1 MTRLDPFHLLHPEPQ
16 GRLPHVPAVVLGH
29 HSMMLLLPGAGED
42 MVSGLSLEDIRRA
55 DNPHVL
61 PGCIRIL
68 GDHLGEVRHMEA
80 HSLAGLHKELAA
92 VADDRT
98 AIVTGAKESA
108 FSPLQ
113 ASQNHYPQAPQEL
126 RKRRT
131 VEILLQKKYLPED
144 NILAAEALHIGL
156 VHEED
161 SQAVQDNHR
170 IPHQAAVRRTGDAAE
185 VHRSS
190 QTFLLELFVERKY
203 DVQIVETLN
212 RHRYNFF
219 DENRS
224 NAPGA
229 KD

>member
-16 GRLPHVPAVVLGH
+16 GRLPHVPAVVLGY

-98 AIVTGAKESA
+98 AIVT
-108 FSPLQ
+108 
-113 ASQNHYPQAPQEL
+113 
-126 RKRRT
+126 
-131 VEILLQKKYLPED
+131 ED